1 MIRNIPLIT
10 KNLLIIN
17 LIAFLAMLG
26 LRGWGIDLN
35 DVLGLHFFLAGNF
48 HVYQLFT
55 YMFMHGGWEH
65 ILFNMF
71 ALWMFGSAVEY
82 RWGAKRFL
90 FFYIFCGVGAGL
102 LQEMAQLGR
111 FYMMAYDQIP
121 QFSLSD
127 TMALAYNSRD
137 YLNLLTTVGASG
149 AIYGLLLAFG
159 MMFPNE
165 RMFIIPI
172 PVPIKAKW
180 VIVGS
185 IAVEFFS
192 GIGTNS
198 DGVAHMAHLGG
209 MVFGIL
215 LILYWRR
222 QVRRTYYGDGGS
234 RMFGN
239 MQQRWKTYQNKRN
252 TNQHY
257 TTGNPDWDYN
267 ANKRATQEEV
277 DRILDK
283 IKKSG
288 YDSLT
293 KSEKQTLFEQSRHDR

>member
-1 MIRNIPLIT
+1 M
-10 KNLLIIN
+10 
-17 LIAFLAMLG
+17 
-26 LRGWGIDLN
+26 
-35 DVLGLHFFLAGNF
+35 
-48 HVYQLFT
+48 
-55 YMFMHGGWEH
+55 
-65 ILFNMF
+65 
-71 ALWMFGSAVEY
+71 
-82 RWGAKRFL
+82 
-90 FFYIFCGVGAGL
+90 
-102 LQEMAQLGR
+102 
-111 FYMMAYDQIP
+111 
-121 QFSLSD
+121 
-127 TMALAYNSRD
+127 
-137 YLNLLTTVGASG
+137 GASG

-222 QVRRTYYGDGGS
+222 QARRTYYGDGGS

>member
-1 MIRNIPLIT
+1 MPKIPTIT

-17 LIAFLAMLG
+17 VLMFIATLV
-26 LRGWGIDLN
+26 LRQVTGTDLTSL
-35 DVLGLHFFLAGNF
+35 LGLHFVLADDF
-48 HVYQLFT
+48 HFYQLFT
-55 YMFMHGGWEH
+55 YLFMHGGWTH
-65 ILFNMF
+65 IILNMF
-71 ALWMFGSAVEY
+71 MLWMFGAVVES
-82 RWGAKRFL
+82 RWGAKRYL
-90 FFYIFCGVGAGL
+90 FYYIFCGVGAGL
-102 LQEMAQLGR
+102 CQELVQYVQFLNQGLTNYEMVNIGTSV
-111 FYMMAYDQIP
+111 IP
-121 QFSLSD
+121 VSQ
-127 TMALAYNSRD
+127 
-137 YLNLLTTVGASG
+137 YLNYWTTVGASG

-180 VIVGS
+180 IIVGS

-222 QVRRTYYGDGGS
+222 QARRTYYGDGGS

>member
-1 MIRNIPLIT
+1 MVNIGT
-10 KNLLIIN
+10 S
-17 LIAFLAMLG
+17 
-26 LRGWGIDLN
+26 
-35 DVLGLHFFLAGNF
+35 V
-48 HVYQLFT
+48 
-55 YMFMHGGWEH
+55 
-65 ILFNMF
+65 
-71 ALWMFGSAVEY
+71 
-82 RWGAKRFL
+82 
-90 FFYIFCGVGAGL
+90 
-102 LQEMAQLGR
+102 
-111 FYMMAYDQIP
+111 IP
-121 QFSLSD
+121 VSQ
-127 TMALAYNSRD
+127 
-137 YLNLLTTVGASG
+137 YLNYWTTVGASG

-222 QVRRTYYGDGGS
+222 QARRTYYGDGGS